1 MDTIQYTPNCTQETI
16 SPSPSISPPECETD
30 AEMDPGREA
39 IPDISWGWFAM
50 CAVVLYQLWIL

>member
-1 MDTIQYTPNCTQETI
+1 MDTIQCTPNSTKETI
-16 SPSPSISPPECETD
+16 GPSLSTSQPECEAD
-30 AEMDPGREA
+30 SEMDPGREA